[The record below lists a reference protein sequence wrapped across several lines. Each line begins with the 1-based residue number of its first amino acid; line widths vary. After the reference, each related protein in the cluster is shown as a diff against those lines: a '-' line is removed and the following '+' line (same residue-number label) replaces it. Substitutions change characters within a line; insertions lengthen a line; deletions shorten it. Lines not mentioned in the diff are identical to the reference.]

1 MLPGQKKQREIKPIF
16 GKIPAFLNCPIN
28 FCFNV
33 EALSARSR
41 RLPSSTPLPT
51 HIGLD
56 SRLLNPALRVSD
68 FKDVLGLISMPKILR
83 NTQKDCG
90 KPGCPNDYRIQV
102 LARGDEMIKQERRRP
117 PLCRF
122 LGRAVSSGEGP
133 LSGVKRK

>member
-68 FKDVLGLISMPKILR
+68 FKDVLGPYQHAEDLAQYAEGLR
-83 NTQKDCG
+83 QAG
-90 KPGCPNDYRIQV
+90 LP
-102 LARGDEMIKQERRRP
+102 E
-117 PLCRF
+117 
-122 LGRAVSSGEGP
+122 
-133 LSGVKRK
+133 